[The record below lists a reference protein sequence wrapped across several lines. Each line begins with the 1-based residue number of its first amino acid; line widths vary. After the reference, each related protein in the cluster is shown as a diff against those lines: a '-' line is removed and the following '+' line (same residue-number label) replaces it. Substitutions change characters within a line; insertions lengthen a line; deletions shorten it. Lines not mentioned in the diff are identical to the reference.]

1 MAEKI
6 KLLNGVTVSFEN
18 TGINILYHRN
28 TLNISYTN
36 PDDRFDYFSLIIL
49 TAKESSLD
57 RARKII
63 TEYEELIPIRE
74 IIIVG
79 NSLQKPENIQTEK
92 QVKFIV
98 HKKRQT
104 PIITSVK
111 EAFSCISSFS
121 RFAVICP
128 ANKMFIE
135 KDKLERM
142 LKTVKNSNIKFAA
155 PLVNGK
161 RTHPVVINRGGFEE
175 IKSVRK
181 ELGFRYISR
190 KLFKE
195 VIL

>member
-6 KLLNGVTVSFEN
+6 KLLNNALIAFGNSGVNVSYY
-18 TGINILYHRN
+18 GD
-28 TLNISYTN
+28 TLNVPYIN
-36 PDDRFDYFSLIIL
+36 PTGFGYFSLIIL

-79 NSLQKPENIQTEK
+79 NLSQKLENIQTAK
-92 QVKFIV
+92 QVKFFV
-98 HKKRQT
+98 HKKRKT

-111 EAFSCISSFS
+111 EALSCISNFS
-121 RFAVICP
+121 QFAVICP

-135 KDKLERM
+135 KDKLEKM
-142 LKTVKNSNIKFAA
+142 LKTVKNSNIKFAV

-161 RTHPVVINRGGFEE
+161 RTHPVVISKGGFEG
-175 IKSVRK
+175 IKAVRK
-181 ELGFRYISR
+181 ELGFRHISK

-195 VIL
+195 VVL